1 MQYTLKQLGY
11 LVAVAQYGNIS
22 VAARHLF
29 ISQPALSTAIAQL
42 ESSLGVPLLIR
53 HHARGVSVTPA
64 GRKFLTRARSLL
76 GHANE
81 LELLGRELGDS
92 VRGQLIVGCFVTLAP
107 FFLPRLLKELQRS
120 HPQLHVHL
128 AEGALDQV
136 QAALLAGETEISLVY
151 DIDLDRQLATEE
163 LTRVRPHVLV
173 ASNHHLATHSTVTL
187 SALAAEPMILLD
199 LPHSRDYFRSL
210 FFNAGVEPV
219 IRHRTQSFELVRGL
233 VGQGHGYSVLN
244 LQPRSNRTYDGGRV
258 IYIPIEDP
266 TTELAIV
273 IARPRGLQLTHRAEA
288 FSAVCRR
295 FFVDG

>member
-29 ISQPALSTAIAQL
+29 ISHPALSTAIAQL

-107 FFLPRLLKELQRS
+107 FFLPRLLKE
-120 HPQLHVHL
+120 
-128 AEGALDQV
+128 
-136 QAALLAGETEISLVY
+136 
-151 DIDLDRQLATEE
+151 
-163 LTRVRPHVLV
+163 
-173 ASNHHLATHSTVTL
+173 
-187 SALAAEPMILLD
+187 
-199 LPHSRDYFRSL
+199 
-210 FFNAGVEPV
+210 
-219 IRHRTQSFELVRGL
+219 
-233 VGQGHGYSVLN
+233 
-244 LQPRSNRTYDGGRV
+244 
-258 IYIPIEDP
+258 
-266 TTELAIV
+266 
-273 IARPRGLQLTHRAEA
+273 
-288 FSAVCRR
+288 
-295 FFVDG
+295 